1 MVVGRYLD
9 TSLID
14 VDVQPY
20 LVRILVKGKL
30 LQLHLPS
37 EVRFLFNPAFSPVQT
52 VYSTTIFD
60 LMLSCINLLF
70 TYVKY
75 IKQKS
80 QDGMLAITSLYSSP

>member
-1 MVVGRYLD
+1 MHDDISENALVLDVVVGRYLD

-37 EVRFLFNPAFSPVQT
+37 EVRFLFNPTFSPVQT

-60 LMLSCINLLF
+60 LML
-70 TYVKY
+70 
-75 IKQKS
+75 
-80 QDGMLAITSLYSSP
+80 